1 MNDFRITLTQRA
13 KDDIIN
19 IDDYITFTLL
29 EPDTSKNL
37 IKDLRNSISQLK
49 LFPYK
54 FPLVQDDILQRQDIR
69 SLPHTQSLYTLGIR
83 TITVNLSP
91 SKAASAVPPICS
103 ANFFTMARPSPVVF
117 RLLDWSVV

>member
-19 IDDYITFTLL
+19 IGDYITFTLL
-29 EPDTSKNL
+29 EPDTSRNF
-37 IKDLRNSISQLK
+37 IKGLRNSISQLK

-69 SLPHTQSLYTLGIR
+69 CMPYKNYYIFYE
-83 TITVNLSP
+83 V
-91 SKAASAVPPICS
+91 VE
-103 ANFFTMARPSPVVF
+103 TMQIIIILRIGYNK
-117 RLLDWSVV
+117 RNWKDILT